1 MRLNKKAVFLFK
13 ILAFLA
19 VAIYIFSCASMQKPA
34 GGPRDRTPPKLVKAT
49 PPDMTRNFTAK
60 QIRLEF
66 DEFFALKNQAQEI
79 SVSPASEKKPPTF
92 KTSKKTIVV
101 DFQDSLQKNTTYV
114 INFGKSIADVNEGN
128 ILNNFTY
135 VFSTGPHID
144 SLSVSGTLQNSLTG
158 EKVKD
163 ATVMLLTPKQD
174 TSIFGKKRPTVFATT
189 DSAGNFSLNNLH
201 AGDYYIYGLKETA
214 PNKIYDNDA
223 ELIAFLKKPIH
234 LKKDT
239 SNIQLNLFKQ
249 EPEKLRTL
257 EHRFDVDGKLLF
269 TFTKS
274 LENPSIKILYPPNLD
289 QQKIVEFSKMKD
301 TAMVYLRNMD
311 FDSIRVS
318 ILQNNK
324 PFDTVTRTKAR
335 KETFT
340 RNIQLQYNTS
350 ADGKLKPN
358 TDLVITSNLPI
369 ASFDQSLITFNEDS
383 TNISSYSLTQDT
395 GNLKKLVLK
404 HAWKQNSRYQLIFND
419 GSLTDIYGDKIKK
432 QAKPFQEDKLE
443 NYGQLTLKVTLP
455 DTGKAYVVQL
465 FNDKKTIVHSDPV
478 TKNTTLTYKNYPV
491 GKYTISVVYDSNK
504 NGKWDSGNVKK
515 KLYPEN
521 IWIYIKDITLRSN
534 WDAEETITVPKEP
547 VIP

>member
-1 MRLNKKAVFLFK
+1 MRLNKKAAFLPK

-66 DEFFALKNQAQEI
+66 DEFFSLKNQAQEI
-79 SVSPASEKKPPTF
+79 SVSPASEKKPATF
-92 KTSKKTIVV
+92 KTSKKAIIV
-101 DFQDSLQKNTTYV
+101 DFPDSLQKNTTYV

-144 SLSVSGTLQNSLTG
+144 SLSISGTLQNSLTG

-239 SNIQLNLFKQ
+239 ANIQLTLFKQ

-269 TFTKS
+269 TFNKS
-274 LENPSIKILYPPNLD
+274 LENPSVKILYPPNLD
-289 QQKIVEFSKMKD
+289 QQKLVEFSKMKD

-311 FDSIRVS
+311 FDSIRVAL
-318 ILQNNK
+318 LQNNK

-350 ADGKLKPN
+350 ADGKLKPL

-404 HAWKQNSRYQLIFND
+404 YAWKQNHRYQLIFND

-432 QAKPFQEDKLE
+432 QTKLFQEDKLE
-443 NYGQLTLKVTLP
+443 NYGQLSLKITVP
-455 DTGKAYVVQL
+455 DSGKAYVVQL
-465 FNDKKTIVHSDPV
+465 VNDKKTTVHSDPV

-504 NGKWDSGNVKK
+504 NGKWDSGNVRK

-521 IWIYIKDITLRSN
+521 IWIYNKDITLRSN
-534 WDAEETITVPKEP
+534 WDAEETVTVPKEP

>member
-1 MRLNKKAVFLFK
+1 MRLNKKAAFPSQ

-19 VAIYIFSCASMQKPA
+19 VALYLFGCASMQKPA
-34 GGPRDRTPPKLVKAT
+34 GGPKDRTPPKLVKAT

-79 SVSPASEKKPPTF
+79 SVSPAQEKPAMF
-92 KTSKKTIVV
+92 KTSKKTLIV
-101 DFQDSLQKNTTYV
+101 DFKDSLQKNTTYV

-128 ILNNFTY
+128 IVNNFTY

-144 SLSVSGTLQNSLTG
+144 SLSVSGSLQNSLTG

-174 TSIFGKKRPTVFATT
+174 TSIFGKKRPTIFATT

-201 AGDYYIYGLKETA
+201 TGDYYIYGLKETA

-234 LKKDT
+234 LRKDT
-239 SNIQLNLFKQ
+239 ANIQLNLFKQ
-249 EPEKLRTL
+249 EPEKLRVVD
-257 EHRFDVDGKLLF
+257 HRFDVDGKMLF
-269 TFTKS
+269 TFNKP
-274 LENPSIKILYPPNLD
+274 LENPSVAILYPPNLD
-289 QQKIVEFSKMKD
+289 RDKLVEFNKTKD
-301 TAMVYLRNMD
+301 TANVYMKNMD

-318 ILQNNK
+318 FLQNNK
-324 PFDTVTRTKAR
+324 PLDTIALRKGR

-340 RNIQLQYNTS
+340 RNIQLQYNTT
-350 ADGKLKPN
+350 ADNKLKPH
-358 TDLVITSNLPI
+358 TDLVITSNLPL

-383 TNISSYSLTQDT
+383 SNISNYTITQDT
-395 GNLKKLVLK
+395 GNLKRLIVKY
-404 HAWKQNSRYQLIFND
+404 AWKQNSRYQLIFND
-419 GSLTDIYGDKIKK
+419 GSVIDIYGDKIKK
-432 QAKPFQEDKLE
+432 QTKILQEDKPE
-443 NYGQLTLKVTLP
+443 NYGQLTLKVSLP

-465 FNDKKTIVHSDPV
+465 VNEKKVIVRSDPV
-478 TKNTTLTYKNYPV
+478 TKNTTLSYKNYPV

-521 IWIYIKDITLRSN
+521 IWIYNKDITLRSN
-534 WDAEETITVPKEP
+534 WDAEEAITVPKEP